1 MCKDSVN
8 TVMKVAYLLGVA
20 EEAMTVRYREQYNK
34 TELASA
40 PGAEVIRAYARAR
53 QTVLFHLTCGPKI
66 FSLPDSVRSYCP
78 DGVFSELRTIYSD
91 VCTPEGFINRMTEE
105 IVKLLPEALAALS
118 IQHRQIIIDFL
129 FKWPVQNK
137 KSAVD
142 LSKQYHNKKYSFPL
156 QAFIPKPHSF
166 STSLSKL
173 LDSDENL
180 WSAPPIQLAIGRDAD
195 KDEPAE
201 QETPAEVTQR
211 AAVTVIDRPFRPEMI
226 EWDGE
231 GLQVNYVDL
240 DNVSETIVSRLC
252 ASSSQTNL
260 VKIFYDDRTR
270 RQLAL
275 FENMPYVDL
284 IFVERLRSI
293 KSLVDSAILTEA
305 VADLYTL
312 HVNHGVLYSSDSD
325 YFSLALKFYNYGA
338 AFSVVGTEDK
348 MCDTYAEAVSK
359 YARCYSLTENASV
372 PVIDGTIIEKLLIGQ
387 LTSVPIG
394 TLSVR
399 DIVNYILEN
408 TVERRYHPLLTKEV
422 EDIVESMLK
431 KSHIET
437 NKGLLRVTLAS

>member
-1 MCKDSVN
+1 MCKEKVN
-8 TVMKVAYLLGVA
+8 TVIKVAYLLGVA
-20 EEAMTVRYREQYNK
+20 EEAMEVRYREQYNK
-34 TELASA
+34 EDLALA
-40 PGAEVIRAYARAR
+40 PEAKILRAYARAR
-53 QTVLFHLTCGPKI
+53 QTVLYHITCGPKI

-78 DGVFSELRTIYSD
+78 DGVFSELRKIYSD

-105 IVKLLPEALAALS
+105 LVKRLPETMSALAIPHS
-118 IQHRQIIIDFL
+118 QIIIDYL

-142 LSKQYHNKKYSFPL
+142 LSKQYHNKKYSYPL
-156 QAFIPKPHSF
+156 LAFIPKPHSF

-173 LDSDENL
+173 LDSDDAL

-195 KDEPAE
+195 KGKPAE
-201 QETPAEVTQR
+201 QEPSAEARPR
-211 AAVTVIDRPFRPEMI
+211 AAVTIIDRPFRPEMI

-252 ASSSQTNL
+252 ATSSSTNL

-348 MCDTYAEAVSK
+348 MCDTYAEAVTK

-372 PVIDGTIIEKLLIGQ
+372 PVVDEAIIEKLLIGQ

-408 TVERRYHPLLTKEV
+408 TVERKYHPLLTKEV

-437 NKGLLRVTLAS
+437 NNGLLRVALAS